1 VLFDLGYVTV
11 TPNLRLEVGRRLK
24 AEWENG
30 KEHRHGR
37 RLDSEN
43 NGNVCAEAGA
53 RPKVSTRSKIGKQ
66 ISDPRRMTMQM
77 FAYLYNFVHSALD
90 EESHLDGEQQ
100 GGFER
105 LSS

>member
-1 VLFDLGYVTV
+1 MVADSTAKTV
-11 TPNLRLEVGRRLK
+11 EMYAPRP
-24 AEWENG
+24 
-30 KEHRHGR
+30 
-37 RLDSEN
+37 
-43 NGNVCAEAGA
+43 GA

-77 FAYLYNFVHSALD
+77 FACLYNFVHSALD

>member
-1 VLFDLGYVTV
+1 MLFDLGYVTV
-11 TPNLRLEVGRRLK
+11 APNLRLEVSRRLK

-43 NGNVCAEAGA
+43 CGNACAEAGGGA
-53 RPKVSTRSKIGKQ
+53 QSINQ
-66 ISDPRRMTMQM
+66 IENREADQRPRRMIMQM

>member
-1 VLFDLGYVTV
+1 
-11 TPNLRLEVGRRLK
+11 
-24 AEWENG
+24 
-30 KEHRHGR
+30 
-37 RLDSEN
+37 
-43 NGNVCAEAGA
+43 
-53 RPKVSTRSKIGKQ
+53 
-66 ISDPRRMTMQM
+66 MQM